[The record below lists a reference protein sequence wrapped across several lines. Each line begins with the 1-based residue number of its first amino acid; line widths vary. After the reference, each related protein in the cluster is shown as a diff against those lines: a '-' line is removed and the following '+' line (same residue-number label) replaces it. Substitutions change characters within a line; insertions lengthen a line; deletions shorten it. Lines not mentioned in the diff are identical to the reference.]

1 MVSVTRLSG
10 ANRYDTS
17 LELSRSTFD
26 TADTVVVA
34 TGEGYADALAA
45 SGLAG
50 ALEAPLLLTPRDSL
64 YGGIATELGRLGA
77 TEVVVLGGEAAVSE
91 GVLDSLAALGTVATR
106 RVAGVDRYA
115 TAAAV
120 AFEMESILGTALP
133 TTAFVA
139 RGDGF
144 ADALAVSPFAYSQ
157 AMPVLLTR
165 PGALPTQTAGALTS
179 LGMSDVVVAGGTAAV
194 SAAVASELDALVGTV
209 DRVAGPDRY
218 ATAVGIVEYGEV
230 RGWGSV
236 DFVGIATGTGFAD
249 ALGGGPVCGAGGG
262 LLLLTPR
269 DRLASSTRDLLY
281 ARDGAV
287 QEIVVFGGAA
297 AVGDAVFEELQS
309 LIQ

>member
-1 MVSVTRLSG
+1 
-10 ANRYDTS
+10 
-17 LELSRSTFD
+17 
-26 TADTVVVA
+26 
-34 TGEGYADALAA
+34 
-45 SGLAG
+45 
-50 ALEAPLLLTPRDSL
+50 
-64 YGGIATELGRLGA
+64 
-77 TEVVVLGGEAAVSE
+77 
-91 GVLDSLAALGTVATR
+91 
-106 RVAGVDRYA
+106 
-115 TAAAV
+115 
-120 AFEMESILGTALP
+120 
-133 TTAFVA
+133 
-139 RGDGF
+139 
-144 ADALAVSPFAYSQ
+144 
-157 AMPVLLTR
+157 
-165 PGALPTQTAGALTS
+165 
-179 LGMSDVVVAGGTAAV
+179 
-194 SAAVASELDALVGTV
+194 VASELDALVGTV